1 MNHPP
6 IRKAVFPVAGLGT
19 RFLPATKAIPK
30 EMLPI
35 IDRPLIDFAVREAVA
50 AGIDTL
56 IFVTGRHKRAIED
69 HFDRNIELEIALAA
83 KGRNDALEAAR
94 HPLPDH
100 VQCLFVRQ
108 NAPEGLGH
116 AVLQAQK
123 IIGDEPFAVLLADD
137 YLPQGRATAALIER
151 YQATGRSQIAVTEIT
166 GPEISEYGV
175 VIPGDAATAV
185 AGLIEKPSYEQAPSR
200 LASLGRYVLS
210 AEILGILATLA
221 PGRGGEVQLA
231 DALDLLARTQGPGSG
246 LGSVTID
253 EPRFDCGSKE
263 GYAAALSDAITK
275 KRWLEGWLDRPDPK
289 AARHEKRDNFSSAL

>member
-1 MNHPP
+1 
-6 IRKAVFPVAGLGT
+6 
-19 RFLPATKAIPK
+19 
-30 EMLPI
+30 MLPI

-69 HFDRNIELEIALAA
+69 HFDRNVELEIALASKA
-83 KGRNDALEAAR
+83 HYDALEAAR
-94 HPLPDH
+94 HHLPDH
-100 VQCLFVRQ
+100 VQCLYVQQ
-108 NAPEGLGH
+108 NGPEGLGH

-123 IIGDEPFAVLLADD
+123 IIGDEPFAVLLADE

-166 GPEISEYGV
+166 GPEISDYGV
-175 VIPGDAATAV
+175 VIPGDAPTAV

-210 AEILGILATLA
+210 AEILGILATLP

-231 DALDLLARTQGPGSG
+231 DALDLLARTQG
-246 LGSVTID
+246 LGSMIID

-263 GYAAALSDAITK
+263 GYAAALSDAITQ
-275 KRWLEGWLDRPDPK
+275 KRWLEGWLDPPNPK
-289 AARHEKRDNFSSAL
+289 AARHKKRDNFSSAL